1 MQIAVLP
8 LNAGPETRPALA
20 RQLSNFACEI
30 ARNVTHQ
37 EVHAVNYMAQF
48 EDEGVTRMA
57 MVNPAEELNDPE
69 MIKQFFSQA
78 PMQRLVDGL
87 LLEKDGGGTV
97 KVRVFDREDQEVP
110 TSSFEEP
117 FVNGQIFAPTRALVK
132 TLVDQLGGQMPTE
145 MNIDQNLFGT
155 SSAEAFTD
163 FLIGFDAVQYIEKAN
178 GQVAREFQPEMAI
191 ESLMRAHKADPDWEA
206 PYLTILNLTRLCT
219 QFRIGSADAI
229 EKGLKEIIE
238 LNPDDARGIFALGE
252 FYGAVGNPSGSA
264 EQFEKAV
271 VKLRE
276 RVATLRKE
284 AEAAKAIGDTAESS
298 SLAAEADNLARD
310 EAPILSRLGVVQL
323 NMGMPANAERNL
335 RRAVELEGDDKPSL
349 GVLSQVLAQTGRAHE
364 IAPMWKAVLDVNP
377 QNPQARVNYAMS
389 LIQTGNEPGG
399 IQAFEDAMAQLEDPV
414 PVKRFFAPVLA
425 QKGDLDRAMDLYE
438 DVLDAAPTEVPVLL
452 EYAQTLKQA
461 NREFEVPK
469 VLRDVL
475 ATNPDPNTKAQT
487 QAWLIEIEQPKRV
500 EAVEAAGKKVEA
512 GDYAGAISELK
523 PLRTWLADYWKM
535 WAVLASAYNRAE
547 QFEDAEQASVQL
559 LNLFP
564 GCEPGY
570 GELATALS
578 GQGREQEAYNMLRNA
593 LAAMGNSVP
602 IALNLGFAAKRIG
615 NTDEARNLAKQIR
628 EATGNPEGL
637 RDVLDQLE
645 A

>member
-1 MQIAVLP
+1 
-8 LNAGPETRPALA
+8 
-20 RQLSNFACEI
+20 
-30 ARNVTHQ
+30 
-37 EVHAVNYMAQF
+37 
-48 EDEGVTRMA
+48 
-57 MVNPAEELNDPE
+57 
-69 MIKQFFSQA
+69 
-78 PMQRLVDGL
+78 
-87 LLEKDGGGTV
+87 
-97 KVRVFDREDQEVP
+97 
-110 TSSFEEP
+110 
-117 FVNGQIFAPTRALVK
+117 
-132 TLVDQLGGQMPTE
+132 
-145 MNIDQNLFGT
+145 
-155 SSAEAFTD
+155 
-163 FLIGFDAVQYIEKAN
+163 
-178 GQVAREFQPEMAI
+178 
-191 ESLMRAHKADPDWEA
+191 
-206 PYLTILNLTRLCT
+206 
-219 QFRIGSADAI
+219 
-229 EKGLKEIIE
+229 
-238 LNPDDARGIFALGE
+238 
-252 FYGAVGNPSGSA
+252 
-264 EQFEKAV
+264 
-271 VKLRE
+271 
-276 RVATLRKE
+276 
-284 AEAAKAIGDTAESS
+284 
-298 SLAAEADNLARD
+298 
-310 EAPILSRLGVVQL
+310 
-323 NMGMPANAERNL
+323 
-335 RRAVELEGDDKPSL
+335 
-349 GVLSQVLAQTGRAHE
+349 
-364 IAPMWKAVLDVNP
+364 
-377 QNPQARVNYAMS
+377 
-389 LIQTGNEPGG
+389 
-399 IQAFEDAMAQLEDPV
+399 
-414 PVKRFFAPVLA
+414 
-425 QKGDLDRAMDLYE
+425 MDLYE
-438 DVLDAAPTEVPVLL
+438 DVLDVAPTEVPVLL

-512 GDYAGAISELK
+512 GDALGAINELK

-547 QFEDAEQASVQL
+547 QFEEAEKAAVQL